1 MELRPEAIAILH
13 AFKDK
18 NCKAGDVIQFW
29 DLGNVWLFDAPEDK
43 ADGIRLGF
51 QQLLAE
57 GHIVEHNAGLGITA
71 SGLKALS

>member
-1 MELRPEAIAILH
+1 MELRQEAIAILQ

-29 DLGNVWLFDAPEDK
+29 DIGDAWLFGAPEDK
-43 ADGIRLGF
+43 VDGIRLGF

-57 GHIVEHNAGLGITA
+57 GHIEEHNAGLGITA
-71 SGLKALS
+71 SGLNVLS